1 MYVSVSSATYLL
13 EFPSY
18 PLKCDEVSYKDS
30 LIHSAF
36 FWQQLG
42 CTKLSWICSSFLAVR
57 RPARHLGAGS
67 QERFLLSAA
76 CVQYI
81 NETSSSVIT
90 PKSIITVD
98 SQLVHQPETSRN
110 IHKYANA
117 TWCPMWKGNQEEPVA
132 NLHITAKTHTH
143 TLQQYIQWLKHQSDE
158 DSTVGVKWYPS
169 FFCVNVRLRLLEK
182 LDWGAP
188 LQRNASFT
196 NNIRKK
202 MTIKCE
208 NSNP

>member
-143 TLQQYIQWLKHQSDE
+143 TT
-158 DSTVGVKWYPS
+158 TVHPVTEASKWW
-169 FFCVNVRLRLLEK
+169 RLDCRSQTVPVLLLCKREASPVGEVGLGGSAAKKRK
-182 LDWGAP
+182 LYK
-188 LQRNASFT
+188 QHK
-196 NNIRKK
+196 KK

-208 NSNP
+208 DSNP